1 MRAHPFNRLTF
12 LLACSGWATGAAAQA
27 FTPISFDAGYTV
39 QRDDNLFRLADNAN
53 TRALLGRDSAAEQID
68 IRSLGMTF
76 DKSWSL
82 QNLRLVYRVVDYQ
95 YQNFSYLNFTALNHD
110 LAWRWNFTPRVSGTL
125 SSSDQEVQSSFT
137 DFQGYSTR
145 NTRTDSSR
153 GFSTRAELDGLWNV
167 QGSISTVRRVNQ
179 QQLLSGN
186 DYSGQVLEAGVQY
199 DRPTLNSAK
208 LTVRQTDGIYLN
220 RSLPSAGLYDD
231 RFRQMNYEM
240 EVRWIPS
247 GWSDMS
253 AMAGYLDRTHPNYA
267 QRNFGGF
274 IGRGDLNM
282 TLLANTRATLG
293 YARELGDYLSNT
305 SSYTITDR
313 RSASITWQATSRIQF
328 GLQHSQSTSDFFGA
342 VTPTSVQREDGNR
355 SSTLSASWQPDER
368 ISLMASWQT
377 ISRTSNQA
385 GFDFVSHLASLTL
398 QANL

>member
-1 MRAHPFNRLTF
+1 MRARPSNHLTF
-12 LLACSGWATGAAAQA
+12 LLLCSSYATGVSAQA
-27 FTPISFDAGYTV
+27 FDPISFDASYAV
-39 QRDDNLFRLADNAN
+39 QRDDNLFRLSDNAN
-53 TRALLGRDSAAEQID
+53 TRALLGRDSAAERID

-95 YQNFSYLNFTALNHD
+95 YQNFSYLSFTALNHD
-110 LAWRWNFTPRVSGTL
+110 LAWRWNFTPRVTGTL
-125 SSSDQEVQSSFT
+125 SSSEQEVQSSFT
-137 DFQGYSTR
+137 DFQGYSIR

-153 GFSTRAELDGLWNV
+153 GFSTRAEIDGLWNV
-167 QGSISTVRRVNQ
+167 QGSVSTVRRVNQ
-179 QQLLSGN
+179 YQLLSGN
-186 DYSGQVLEAGVQY
+186 DYSGQVVEAGVQY

-208 LTVRQTDGIYLN
+208 LSVRQTDGTYLN

-240 EVRWIPS
+240 EMRWIPS
-247 GWSDMS
+247 GWSDVS
-253 AMAGYLDRTHPNYA
+253 VMAGYLDRTHPNYA
-267 QRNFGGF
+267 QRNFAGV

-282 TLLANTRATLG
+282 TLIGNTRATLG
-293 YARELGDYLSNT
+293 YTRELGDYLSNT
-305 SSYTITDR
+305 SSYTVTDR
-313 RSASITWQATSRIQF
+313 RAAGLTWQATNRIQF
-328 GLQHSQSTSDFFGA
+328 GLQHSQSTSSFFGA
-342 VTPTSVQREDGNR
+342 VTPTSSQREDDNR

-385 GFDFVSHLASLTL
+385 GLDFVSHMASLTL